1 MHGAWLNYRSMTA
14 DPSLKE
20 QKLKPGTVKRIFSF
34 AKPYQ
39 VSIYVYLATVVVDAA
54 LIVATP
60 LLLKKLI
67 DDGVMPKDSSVVT
80 QLAFFV
86 ALIAVADAAFNML
99 GRYFSSRIGEG
110 LIYDLRSL
118 VFAHVQKQSIAFFT
132 RTQTGALIS
141 RINSD
146 VIGAQQAF
154 TSTLSGLVSNV
165 VSLLLV
171 GITMLILSWQITIFS
186 LLMLPLFL
194 IPTKWVGRRL
204 QSLTR
209 ESFTLNSEMSST
221 MTERFNVSGAMLVSL
236 YGQPLREE
244 AGFRVRAR
252 RVADIGIKTAM
263 LNRLFF
269 IALTSVAA
277 IATAIAY
284 GIGGHLAINGGLT
297 VGTLLAIT
305 ALLARL
311 YGPLTA
317 LSNVRIDVMTSLVS
331 FERVFEV
338 LDLEPMVKDRSGAI
352 ALKSSKGKI
361 EFKNVDFS
369 YPNAQEISL
378 ASLESVAKAE
388 TVTSGI
394 VLKGLTFTVEPGT
407 TTALVGPSGAG
418 KTTIS
423 ALIPRLYDVT
433 GGSIKIDGNDIRDVT
448 LESLRNSI
456 GVVMQDAHLFH
467 ETIVENLRYAKQDA
481 TQDQMQSACE
491 AAQIWDLIK
500 SLPNGFET
508 MVGERGHRLSGGEKQ
523 RLAIARLLLKSP
535 SIVILDEATAHL
547 DSENEQLVHAALSHA
562 LKGRTSIVIAHRL
575 STVREADQILV
586 LDKGV
591 IVEQGKHDEL
601 IARGGLYSE
610 LKFCHKRSIHQR
622 IATAARRPYEDH
634 RLTQV
639 IAQGQQELIAGGI
652 HLLSRCNIFQF
663 LVEIGHLIY

>member
-1 MHGAWLNYRSMTA
+1 MQAAWLTHRSMTA
-14 DPSLKE
+14 DPSVTA

-34 AKPYQ
+34 ARPYRR
-39 VSIYVYLATVVVDAA
+39 SIIFFLATVVVDAS
-54 LIVATP
+54 LIVTTP
-60 LLLKKLI
+60 LLLKRLI
-67 DDGVMPKDSSVVT
+67 DEGVIPKDGEVVT
-80 QLAFFV
+80 RLALLV
-86 ALIAVADAAFNML
+86 GLIAIADAAFNML

-154 TSTLSGLVSNV
+154 TTTLSGVVSNV
-165 VSLLLV
+165 VSLVLV

-186 LLMLPLFL
+186 LLLLPLFF

-204 QSLTR
+204 QALTR
-209 ESFTLNSEMSST
+209 ESFDVNAEMSST
-221 MTERFNVSGAMLVSL
+221 MTERFNVSGAMLVAL
-236 YGQPLREE
+236 YGEPKREHE
-244 AGFRVRAR
+244 FFRSRAR
-252 RVADIGIKTAM
+252 RVADIGIKMAM

-277 IATAIAY
+277 VATAFAY
-284 GIGGHLAINGGLT
+284 GIGGHLAISGGVT

-338 LDLEPMVKDRSGAI
+338 LDLEPMVQDRAGAKKLLI
-352 ALKSSKGKI
+352 TNPRI

-369 YPNAQEISL
+369 YPRAQEISL
-378 ASLESVAKAE
+378 ASLESAGKVE
-388 TVTSGI
+388 TVESGP
-394 VLKGLTFTVEPGT
+394 VLRNLSFVAEAGT

-423 ALIPRLYDVT
+423 ALLPRLYDVIN
-433 GGSIKIDGNDIRDVT
+433 GAIEIDGHDVRDLT
-448 LESLRNSI
+448 LESLRQSI

-467 ETIVENLRYAKQDA
+467 ESIAENLRYAKQDA
-481 TQDQMQSACE
+481 TPQEMQAACE
-491 AAQIWDLIK
+491 AAQIWPLIT
-500 SLPNGFET
+500 SLPNGLDT

-535 SIVILDEATAHL
+535 AIVILDEATAHL
-547 DSENEQLVHAALSHA
+547 DSENEALVHQALQMA

-575 STVREADQILV
+575 STVRDADQILV
-586 LDKGV
+586 LEKGE
-591 IVEQGKHDEL
+591 IIERGKHEEL
-601 IARGGLYSE
+601 IAKGGLYSE
-610 LKFCHKRSIHQR
+610 LYNRQ
-622 IATAARRPYEDH
+622 D
-634 RLTQV
+634 LT
-639 IAQGQQELIAGGI
+639 G
-652 HLLSRCNIFQF
+652 STN
-663 LVEIGHLIY
+663 

>member
-1 MHGAWLNYRSMTA
+1 MSMHAAWMTHRSMTA
-14 DPSLKE
+14 DPSVKE

-34 AKPYQ
+34 ARPYRTN
-39 VSIYVYLATVVVDAA
+39 IFIYLATVVVDAG
-54 LIVATP
+54 LVVATP
-60 LLLKKLI
+60 LLLKRLI
-67 DDGVMPKDSSVVT
+67 DEGVIPKDPSVVT
-80 QLAFFV
+80 NLAILV
-86 ALIAVADAAFNML
+86 GLLAIADAGFNML

-154 TSTLSGLVSNV
+154 TATLSGVVSNV
-165 VSLLLV
+165 VSLVLV
-171 GITMLILSWQITIFS
+171 TITMLILSWQITIFS
-186 LLMLPLFL
+186 LLLLPVFL

-209 ESFTLNSEMSST
+209 ESFGVNAEMSST
-221 MTERFNVSGAMLVSL
+221 MTERFNVSGAMLVAL
-236 YGQPLREE
+236 YGEPDRERE
-244 AGFRVRAR
+244 YFRSRAR
-252 RVADIGIKTAM
+252 RVADIGIKMAM

-277 IATAIAY
+277 IATAFAY
-284 GIGGHLAINGGLT
+284 GIGGHLAIKGGVT

-338 LDLEPMVKDRSGAI
+338 LDLEPMVKSRDNAI
-352 ALKSSKGKI
+352 ELKTTEPRI
-361 EFKNVDFS
+361 EFKNVNFS
-369 YPNAQEISL
+369 YPRAEEISL
-378 ASLESVAKAE
+378 ASLESAAKAE
-388 TVTSGI
+388 TVQSGQ
-394 VLKGLTFTVEPGT
+394 VLKDLSFVAAPGT
-407 TTALVGPSGAG
+407 MTALVGPSGAG

-423 ALIPRLYDVT
+423 ALLPRLYDVT
-433 GGSIKIDGNDIRDVT
+433 DGSISIDGHDIRDLT
-448 LESLRNSI
+448 LESLRDSI

-467 ETIVENLRYAKQDA
+467 ETISENLRYAKQDA
-481 TQDQMQSACE
+481 TEEEMMQACKS
-491 AAQIWDLIK
+491 AQIWNLIE
-500 SLPNGFET
+500 SLPNGLET

-535 SIVILDEATAHL
+535 AVVILDEATAHL
-547 DSENEQLVHAALSHA
+547 DSENEQLVHAALQTA

-575 STVREADQILV
+575 STVRDADQILV
-586 LDKGV
+586 LEKGA
-591 IVEQGKHDEL
+591 IVERGTHDEL
-601 IARGGLYSE
+601 VAKGGLYSE
-610 LKFCHKRSIHQR
+610 LYNRQ
-622 IATAARRPYEDH
+622 D
-634 RLTQV
+634 LT
-639 IAQGQQELIAGGI
+639 GT
-652 HLLSRCNIFQF
+652 SN
-663 LVEIGHLIY
+663 

>member
-1 MHGAWLNYRSMTA
+1 MSMHAAWMTHRSMTA
-14 DPSLKE
+14 DPSVKE

-34 AKPYQ
+34 ARPYRTN
-39 VSIYVYLATVVVDAA
+39 IIIYLATVVVDAA
-54 LIVATP
+54 LVVATP
-60 LLLKKLI
+60 LLLKRLI
-67 DDGVMPKDSSVVT
+67 DDGVIPKNASVVT
-80 QLAFFV
+80 SLALLV
-86 ALIAVADAAFNML
+86 GLIAIADAGFNML

-118 VFAHVQKQSIAFFT
+118 VFSHVQKQSIAFFT

-154 TSTLSGLVSNV
+154 TATLSGVVSNV
-165 VSLLLV
+165 VSLFLV
-171 GITMLILSWQITIFS
+171 TITMLILSWQITIFS
-186 LLMLPLFL
+186 LLLLPVFL

-209 ESFTLNSEMSST
+209 ESFGVNAEMSST
-221 MTERFNVSGAMLVSL
+221 MTERFNVSGAMLVAL
-236 YGQPLREE
+236 YGEPARERE
-244 AGFRVRAR
+244 YFRSRAR
-252 RVADIGIKTAM
+252 RVADIGIKMAM

-277 IATAIAY
+277 IATAFAY
-284 GIGGHLAINGGLT
+284 GIGGHLAIEGGVT

-338 LDLEPMVKDRSGAI
+338 LDLEPMVNNRENATV
-352 ALKSSKGKI
+352 LKTSKPRL
-361 EFKNVDFS
+361 EFKNVSFS
-369 YPNAQEISL
+369 YPKAEEISL
-378 ASLESVAKAE
+378 ASLESAAKAE
-388 TVTSGI
+388 TVQSGQ
-394 VLKGLTFTVEPGT
+394 VLKDLSFVAEPGT
-407 TTALVGPSGAG
+407 MTALVGPSGAG

-423 ALIPRLYDVT
+423 ALLPRLYDVT
-433 GGSIKIDGNDIRDVT
+433 DGAISIDGHDIRDLT
-448 LESLRNSI
+448 LESLRDSI

-467 ETIVENLRYAKQDA
+467 ETIAENLRYAKQDA
-481 TQDQMQSACE
+481 TEEEMIQACKS
-491 AAQIWDLIK
+491 AQIWNLID

-535 SIVILDEATAHL
+535 SVVILDEATAHL
-547 DSENEQLVHAALSHA
+547 DSENEQLVHAALQTA

-575 STVREADQILV
+575 STVRDADQILV
-586 LDKGV
+586 LEKGSV
-591 IVEQGKHDEL
+591 VERGTHDEL
-601 IARGGLYSE
+601 VAKGGLYSD
-610 LKFCHKRSIHQR
+610 LYNRQDL
-622 IATAARRPYEDH
+622 TGAA
-634 RLTQV
+634 
-639 IAQGQQELIAGGI
+639 
-652 HLLSRCNIFQF
+652 N
-663 LVEIGHLIY
+663 

>member
-14 DPSLKE
+14 DPSLKQ
-20 QKLKPGTVKRIFSF
+20 QKLKPGTIGRIFSF

-39 VSIYVYLATVVVDAA
+39 VSIYIYLATVVVDAA

-60 LLLKKLI
+60 LLLKRLI
-67 DDGVMPKDSSVVT
+67 DDGVIPQNGAIVT
-80 QLAFFV
+80 QLAIWV
-86 ALIAVADAAFNML
+86 GLIAIADAAFNML

-171 GITMLILSWQITIFS
+171 GITMFFLSWQITVFS

-194 IPTKWVGRRL
+194 YPTKWVGRRL
-204 QSLTR
+204 QALTR
-209 ESFTLNSEMSST
+209 ESFTLNSQMSST
-221 MTERFNVSGAMLVSL
+221 MTERFNVSGAMLVAL
-236 YGQPLREE
+236 YGQQERERD
-244 AGFRVRAR
+244 GFGVRAR
-252 RVADIGIKTAM
+252 RVADIGIRMAM

-277 IATAIAY
+277 IATAFAY
-284 GIGGHLAINGGLT
+284 GIGGHLAISGELT

-317 LSNVRIDVMTSLVS
+317 ISNVRIDVMTSLVS

-338 LDLEPMVKDRSGAI
+338 LDLEPMVKNKAGART
-352 ALKSSKGKI
+352 LTSTKGKV
-361 EFKNVDFS
+361 EFKDVDFS
-369 YPNAQEISL
+369 YPNADEISL
-378 ASLESVAKAE
+378 ASLESVAKVEIIA
-388 TVTSGI
+388 SGQ
-394 VLKGLTFTVEPGT
+394 VLHNLSFVVEPGT

-433 GGSIKIDGNDIRDVT
+433 GGSISVDGTDIREIT
-448 LESLRNSI
+448 LDSLRQSI

-467 ETIVENLRYAKQDA
+467 ETIAENLRYAKEDA
-481 TQDQMQSACE
+481 TQEEMENACK
-491 AAQIWDLIK
+491 AAQIWDLVS
-500 SLPNGFET
+500 SLPNGLDT

-547 DSENEQLVHAALSHA
+547 DSENEQLVHEALSNA
-562 LKGRTSIVIAHRL
+562 LKGRTNIVIAHRL

-586 LDKGV
+586 LEKGV
-591 IVEQGKHDEL
+591 IVERGTHETL
-601 IARGGLYSE
+601 IAKGGLYSE
-610 LKFCHKRSIHQR
+610 LYNRQDLTG
-622 IATAARRPYEDH
+622 ATY
-634 RLTQV
+634 
-639 IAQGQQELIAGGI
+639 
-652 HLLSRCNIFQF
+652 
-663 LVEIGHLIY
+663 